1 MQREFVLAAAASEE
15 VCVAGAFSGGLEVG
29 AFFLIY
35 PATRAL
41 EVGPAYR
48 DKGAGVVHRL
58 HLRRTVQRR
67 RAPVELKKW
76 AAKNASQSRAA
87 FHHGPEA
94 EISFRARTKTG
105 SACVGRSPRSSGWV
119 PFGLGPAGQGRPR
132 GPQKR
137 ILTAVKRCPQRLFLE
152 GRTKERPRRSGPEA
166 IMLPDR
172 SLSFFRR
179 GRPVAWASGSH
190 TSRVRRLSWITR
202 APCRSVIGASGH
214 RSQAAR

>member
-1 MQREFVLAAAASEE
+1 LVWREGMPRRDSHDAADHNAIGEPIIIALAPFV
-15 VCVAGAFSGGLEVG
+15 GGTTC
-29 AFFLIY
+29 
-35 PATRAL
+35 P
-41 EVGPAYR
+41 GPWPGG
-48 DKGAGVVHRL
+48 DE
-58 HLRRTVQRR
+58 
-67 RAPVELKKW
+67 PELKKW

-152 GRTKERPRRSGPEA
+152 GRTKERPPPKR
-166 IMLPDR
+166 DR
-172 SLSFFRR
+172 GHHATGSF
-179 GRPVAWASGSH
+179 V
-190 TSRVRRLSWITR
+190 
-202 APCRSVIGASGH
+202 VIF
-214 RSQAAR
+214 